1 MCLIIAANKSFL
13 NQSYMLTVREPR
25 FYMPMRGSK
34 ITILLIA
41 KSRNTSTFHIT
52 QSLQRPQNGPS
63 SFIMAFCKNCDSGP
77 VGILAGKKSHQ
88 RLAFRLKKKK
98 KKACLCRKFLLF
110 PLCGVWGRVGR
121 RRLFSISV
129 EHCNLK

>member
-88 RLAFRLKKKK
+88 RLAFRFFFLKKRH
-98 KKACLCRKFLLF
+98 AYAENSCFFHYVMSGGGWEEEDFFLYL
-110 PLCGVWGRVGR
+110 
-121 RRLFSISV
+121 
-129 EHCNLK
+129 